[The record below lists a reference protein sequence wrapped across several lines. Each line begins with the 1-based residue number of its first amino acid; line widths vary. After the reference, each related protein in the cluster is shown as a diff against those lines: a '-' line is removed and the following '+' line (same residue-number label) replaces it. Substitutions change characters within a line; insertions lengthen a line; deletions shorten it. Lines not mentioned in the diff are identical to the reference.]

1 MEAVKRI
8 KLMVENSDEI
18 DMNPLL
24 EYQNAMSSTSTT
36 ALSSQ
41 LDALKFISICVIY
54 RNSMLISMFHMECP
68 FDSTQI
74 QCALLRAKES
84 QSNS

>member
-1 MEAVKRI
+1 M

-18 DMNPLL
+18 DMNPLP
-24 EYQNAMSSTSTT
+24 EYQNAMSSTNIT
-36 ALSSQ
+36 ASFSQ

-54 RNSMLISMFHMECP
+54 RNGMLISMFHMECP

-74 QCALLRAKES
+74 QCALLRGKEG